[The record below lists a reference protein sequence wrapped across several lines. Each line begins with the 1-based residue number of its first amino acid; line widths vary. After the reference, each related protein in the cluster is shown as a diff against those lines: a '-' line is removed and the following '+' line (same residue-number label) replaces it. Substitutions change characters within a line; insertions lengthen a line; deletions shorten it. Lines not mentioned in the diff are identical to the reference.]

1 MEYNLKVLGRRVREE
16 RTCRNLTIEQLAE
29 LVSLSP
35 SYLGLVERGERGL
48 SLDKLISISNVF
60 GVTIDSLL
68 KDVEVS
74 QISRFSEM
82 EALMSN
88 LSNEDVKF
96 VVDFIKLLKAR
107 NKS

>member
-107 NKS
+107 NK